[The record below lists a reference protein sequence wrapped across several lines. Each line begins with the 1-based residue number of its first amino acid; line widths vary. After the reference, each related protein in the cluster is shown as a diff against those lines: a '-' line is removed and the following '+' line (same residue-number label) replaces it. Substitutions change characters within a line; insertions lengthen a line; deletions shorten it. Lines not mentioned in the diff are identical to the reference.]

1 KSIAP
6 AEVAIFPTACARF
19 IFPPPCAQ
27 PVYICFLFR
36 QEYGLQSEK
45 RDGLPAMIGPDA
57 APGPIR
63 TPPVPSPALTGPTT
77 AIPRGN
83 PATVRRYAATVEKDW
98 AAQMEMTVVHMNDR
112 GLLDPLT
119 ACLAVDYRTGRPDTE
134 IDSDPNPR
142 NTGNMKKGNLRMHR
156 NIRRRPKAAAANG
169 RRRPRTIRWR

>member
-1 KSIAP
+1 
-6 AEVAIFPTACARF
+6 
-19 IFPPPCAQ
+19 
-27 PVYICFLFR
+27 
-36 QEYGLQSEK
+36 
-45 RDGLPAMIGPDA
+45 
-57 APGPIR
+57 
-63 TPPVPSPALTGPTT
+63 
-77 AIPRGN
+77 
-83 PATVRRYAATVEKDW
+83 
-98 AAQMEMTVVHMNDR
+98 MEMTVVHMNDR